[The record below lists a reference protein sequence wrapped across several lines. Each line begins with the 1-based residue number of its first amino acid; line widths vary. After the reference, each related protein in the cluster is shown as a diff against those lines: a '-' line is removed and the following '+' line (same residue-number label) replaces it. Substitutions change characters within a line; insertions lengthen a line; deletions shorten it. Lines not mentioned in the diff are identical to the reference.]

1 MDCERMR
8 RLDLQPIKSSWACMR
23 YQPGTSLGRNGTSL
37 GRNGTSLGRN
47 DGNMETQQHRYHRH
61 RAPSDVAS
69 HNVVSLS
76 HKRGNWGW
84 TVDIHSAADSNDSQK
99 QSADGMNQQWR
110 RRAGDSTRTRRA
122 GQIHITSVILINTA
136 ILSSSC
142 LITHN
147 VTAIPS
153 IDLRDGLYSKDGKI
167 CIMWKRQWTQGSVLG
182 HSINAVT
189 SLSLIFLPQ
198 KEVPSH
204 YG

>member
-1 MDCERMR
+1 MR

-37 GRNGTSLGRN
+37 GRN
-47 DGNMETQQHRYHRH
+47 GNMETQQHRYHRH